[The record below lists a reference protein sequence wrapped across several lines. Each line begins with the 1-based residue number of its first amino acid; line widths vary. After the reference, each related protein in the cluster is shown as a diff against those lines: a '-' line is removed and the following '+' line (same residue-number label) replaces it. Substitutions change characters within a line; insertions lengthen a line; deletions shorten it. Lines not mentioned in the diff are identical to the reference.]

1 MHRHTVVE
9 FHEVDAFHGAH
20 VDVDR
25 GKFLGAVEAEAVD
38 APLSHLLWR
47 QTREASAGPWGRP
60 RRSQRRRRGR
70 FGRGTAGGAWC
81 GWWRRRRPWRRRR
94 ARRSPGNRR
103 AIVILDLHAMFK
115 GAGEVHGL
123 LEGLRSLQ
131 FHVNPQG
138 IAEAGGEEIN
148 LLPLGDIV
156 TTCEEEQELI
166 LVLRDRSSPA
176 EVRQLTQGIA
186 AHRRSES
193 SVDEVDELRPCRDAA
208 VPVQAVVPLLGS
220 TLHIVGR
227 REDLLV
233 FRRAVS
239 TEELLA
245 LVDPPDRIIR
255 AIILGEAKFVSRL
268 RRRRRLLVVIA
279 TGGSGVVFVGLEA
292 VDGDGQ
298 PALVAFEGGDFIPD
312 RGELG
317 QDLVH
322 AGLEIGSGDG
332 IAHRRGGDGGA

>member
-1 MHRHTVVE
+1 V
-9 FHEVDAFHGAH
+9 
-20 VDVDR
+20 
-25 GKFLGAVEAEAVD
+25 
-38 APLSHLLWR
+38 
-47 QTREASAGPWGRP
+47 
-60 RRSQRRRRGR
+60 
-70 FGRGTAGGAWC
+70 
-81 GWWRRRRPWRRRR
+81 
-94 ARRSPGNRR
+94 
-103 AIVILDLHAMFK
+103 
-115 GAGEVHGL
+115 EVH
-123 LEGLRSLQ
+123 
-131 FHVNPQG
+131 
-138 IAEAGGEEIN
+138 
-148 LLPLGDIV
+148 
-156 TTCEEEQELI
+156 
-166 LVLRDRSSPA
+166 
-176 EVRQLTQGIA
+176 QLTQGIA
-186 AHRRSES
+186 AHRWPKS
-193 SVDEVDELRPCRDAA
+193 SVDEVDELRPCWDAA
-208 VPVQAVVPLLGS
+208 VALQAVVPLLGS